1 MDVRA
6 VLIIAPPAGETAT
19 ENIAGVPFALLDVL
33 GRPVILRMID
43 RLRKFGITRF
53 HVVSS
58 LDAAARPFVT
68 PLSNREV
75 PWVEARGAQVWR
87 AAENA
92 FSEQAQ
98 SGADVVLAL
107 RLGAYAD
114 LDVDDLVQFHL
125 DRNSRVTVVRTPD
138 GLPLDVAAIA
148 SSRRND
154 AAFLFR
160 HQLREVR
167 LPAENYIFHGYV
179 NRLRESAELRRLA
192 LDGFVLR
199 AQISPDAPQVRPGVW
214 VAPTARIHRAA
225 RIVAPAFIGRHVK
238 VRAGGVVT
246 RASVLE
252 HHAVVDCG
260 TVVEN
265 SSVLPHT
272 YIGAALDVTQA
283 VVGFR
288 RLCTLRRGAETE
300 ITDARL
306 VGMSSPHAPLRAMR
320 GALSLATFFPAQIFR
335 GLLAPSQ
342 RGVPADMPAAVQA
355 TSPALS
361 SAPTLAPSG
370 TSEERQFPASLAVA
384 RRYGDQ

>member
-6 VLIIAPPAGETAT
+6 ILIIAPPAEESGT

-33 GRPVILRMID
+33 GRPVILRVID
-43 RLRKFGITRF
+43 RLRKFGITRY

-58 LDAAARPFVT
+58 LEAAARPFAT
-68 PLSNREV
+68 PLFTRQV
-75 PWVEARGAQVWR
+75 PWVEAPGEQVWR
-87 AAENA
+87 AAEAA
-92 FSEQAQ
+92 FSDQAQ

-138 GLPLDVAAIA
+138 GVPLDVAAIA

-160 HQLREVR
+160 HQLREFR
-167 LPAENYIFHGYV
+167 LPVESYVYRGYV
-179 NRLRESAELRRLA
+179 NRLQGPAALRRLA
-192 LDGFVLR
+192 LDAFVLG
-199 AQISPDAPQVRPGVW
+199 AQIPPDAPEVRPGVW
-214 VAPTARIHRAA
+214 IAPNARVDRGA
-225 RIVAPAFIGRHVK
+225 RIVAPAFIGQHAK
-238 VRAGGVVT
+238 VRAGAVIT

-283 VVGFR
+283 VVGFH

-300 ITDARL
+300 IADARL
-306 VGMSSPHAPLRAMR
+306 VGMSSPHAALRTMR
-320 GALSLATFFPAQIFR
+320 QAVSLATFFPVQIFR
-335 GLLAPSQ
+335 GLLAPSH
-342 RGVPADMPAAVQA
+342 REVPADLPAAVQA
-355 TSPALS
+355 SSPALS
-361 SAPTLAPSG
+361 AASSFSPSDR
-370 TSEERQFPASLAVA
+370 SEGSQFPASLAVA